1 MIDSE
6 TPFTQ
11 VLTNF
16 LPVQPVYTEPRA
28 NSGADWSCL
37 PFKILQGSKGP
48 AWTKGKSVQDFVL
61 SNIFLDS
68 CKRGLK
74 GLITPLNTII
84 IKRSCN
90 GPAHDFELS
99 QSCLIF
105 SDFSYFNLLLIT
117 VCQCP
122 FGSYCVDQI
131 ETSLLP

>member
-48 AWTKGKSVQDFVL
+48 AWTKGKSVQDFVFQTF
-61 SNIFLDS
+61 SWT
-68 CKRGLK
+68 RV
-74 GLITPLNTII
+74 
-84 IKRSCN
+84 N
-90 GPAHDFELS
+90 GDLR
-99 QSCLIF
+99 
-105 SDFSYFNLLLIT
+105 
-117 VCQCP
+117 V
-122 FGSYCVDQI
+122 
-131 ETSLLP
+131 SLPH